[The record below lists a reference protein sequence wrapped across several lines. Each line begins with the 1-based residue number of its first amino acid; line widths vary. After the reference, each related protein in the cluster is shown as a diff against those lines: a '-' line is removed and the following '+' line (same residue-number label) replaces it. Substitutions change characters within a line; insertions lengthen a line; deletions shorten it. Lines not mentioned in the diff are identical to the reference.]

1 MAAPV
6 WVLSVD
12 LQAKTA
18 TFQSGLA
25 DAAKAARGSFNDIGG
40 GASGMGRSV
49 GYSMGEARHSVMLLG
64 EEFGVHLPRALATF
78 IAGLGPIGAALEAAF
93 PFLAVIVGATML
105 IEHLQKLREA
115 GVKLTDDQ
123 VRFGTAVNNAFN
135 ALDEKLIQA
144 RIKSDELR
152 NDHLGAL
159 RLQLELIDK
168 QSMVELVHSFEEV
181 AKSADVVMKDLEG
194 HWYTFGVGSDG
205 AKNALD
211 QFQTQY
217 ENLMSQ
223 GKDSEAS
230 GLLAGTLKQAKHILD
245 LQKEVKANGGGII
258 SAPGP
263 NADVWLAM
271 EDEAELK
278 KNNVGLDNSAIA
290 AQEQL
295 VSVLQKQVE
304 IESRVSALKNM
315 DKGNAKGAEGNGA
328 AAQNAAAARQSAESM
343 QRMGEQ
349 SLAADKATAE
359 AALTIHRASLEQRLT
374 SEMDFAGRDRD
385 LKEAANQAEIAAL
398 DKSGKD
404 YQNQLKALNDKALEI
419 TNEYDTKIA
428 ELKAKSSV
436 EVYNRDLQA
445 LEQSEREKT
454 EATRQGSDARLAAIG
469 AALQTEQAHNLQDTN
484 FFREL
489 LNQRVETLRQEAEEE
504 GKLRQEA
511 SREDA
516 DNTEKTGTLSIQAE
530 KQRVALED
538 SARRTSAQQR
548 IAQDIQIANEEYTL
562 KMSALD
568 KEIAGLDK
576 SGKEYENKLKALQ
589 DKEKQATRQHENE
602 ITSIKEKAE
611 QERNQRIMSSEH
623 QLAEATSSGLTQ
635 SIMGHQTW
643 ARTLESL
650 GDQVVSG
657 AIKNSLMILMQQD
670 KERLGD
676 ARTAAANSYSA
687 VSAIPIVGPFIA
699 PVAAAGA
706 FAAVLAFD
714 NGTDRVPGVGRGDIV
729 PSMLSPGEGVV
740 PGGVMDGLR
749 NVARNGGF
757 DQHPSMTVHV
767 RPTYHVSTI
776 DGDGMRATLE
786 KHTDQLQHHFEGV
799 IRKMNR

>member
-93 PFLAVIVGATML
+93 PFLAVIVGATLL

-168 QSMVELVHSFEEV
+168 QSMAELVHGFEEV
-181 AKSADVVMKDLEG
+181 AKIADEVMKDIQG
-194 HWYTFGVGSDG
+194 HWYTFGIGSDD
-205 AKNALD
+205 AKHALD
-211 QFQTQY
+211 DFKTKY
-217 ENLMSQ
+217 ENLLSK
-223 GKDSEAS
+223 GTDAGNDEAHN
-230 GLLAGTLKQAKHILD
+230 LLAGTLKTAQDVLKAQQTI
-245 LQKEVKANGGGII
+245 KANRSNGEGATDE
-258 SAPGP
+258 SAAAERTLRIHKESLTVTD
-263 NADVWLAM
+263 NEVAAK
-271 EDEAELK
+271 EAVVTALQAQVGLEGRIAALK
-278 KNNVGLDNSAIA
+278 KLDS
-290 AQEQL
+290 
-295 VSVLQKQVE
+295 
-304 IESRVSALKNM
+304 
-315 DKGNAKGAEGNGA
+315 GNAKTSEGNGA

-404 YQNQLKALNDKALEI
+404 YQNQIKALNDKALEI
-419 TNEYDTKIA
+419 TSEYDTKIA

-445 LEQSEREKT
+445 LEQSERQKIET
-454 EATRQGSDARLAAIG
+454 THEGTAARLAVIDSAIKE
-469 AALQTEQAHNLQDTN
+469 EQSKNLQGTN
-484 FFREL
+484 FFSEL
-489 LNQRVETLRQEAEEE
+489 LRQRAEAARQEAEEE
-504 GKLRQEA
+504 AKAKDVATKQGIDAESNAAKEKTRHSAELNKTA
-511 SREDA
+511 HPPSA
-516 DNTEKTGTLSIQAE
+516 DNFAAKRAELDAEYNAE
-530 KQRVALED
+530 KAAKDKELTLARTMGKDRVAEERKILDQIAALNQKNIDQHQELAKQQAA
-538 SARRTSAQQR
+538 SEKMAAAESENAWGQSFLRVAEGHESMGKMFQGVTESMISNALKAAIMQQTAEGSAQL
-548 IAQDIQIANEEYTL
+548 AHA
-562 KMSALD
+562 KSA
-568 KEIAGLDK
+568 A
-576 SGKEYENKLKALQ
+576 
-589 DKEKQATRQHENE
+589 
-602 ITSIKEKAE
+602 
-611 QERNQRIMSSEH
+611 
-623 QLAEATSSGLTQ
+623 
-635 SIMGHQTW
+635 
-643 ARTLESL
+643 
-650 GDQVVSG
+650 SG
-657 AIKNSLMILMQQD
+657 A
-670 KERLGD
+670 
-676 ARTAAANSYSA
+676 ASA
-687 VSAIPIVGPFIA
+687 VSSIPFVGPALA
-699 PVAAAGA
+699 PIAAAAVFAGA
-706 FAAVLAFD
+706 MAFE
-714 NGTDRVPGVGRGDIV
+714 NGTDRVPGIGRGDIV

-740 PGGVMDGLR
+740 PGGVMEGLR

-757 DQHPSMTVHV
+757 DQGPHYHITTQVHMNASALD
-767 RPTYHVSTI
+767 T
-776 DGDGMRATLE
+776 DGMDGVLN
-786 KHTDQLQHHFEGV
+786 KHADKLQRHFEGV